1 MDKQKKVYIQSFNEY
16 LSCLAYFLLNP
27 SPIPTIIH
35 EHCTYNDNKKIIEN
49 DLFSVAKENSSV
61 NTILNISELDDWLS
75 INSSKT
81 KYELLSNLD
90 PEYLN
95 EAEKIFASELEVL
108 SDFVEYSRLLK
119 LHGHVQKDNYA
130 NIYARNTFN
139 AIHKVNAE
147 IHRLFG
153 ILRFEPNVF
162 GTWIAFCSP
171 DHDTTRFCIEYFRN
185 RLGSDNFLIVDEQR
199 KIARGRMQEKSITA
213 SILESAIQAE
223 ICSLKNLKTE
233 DLSNNVD
240 VLIKQ
245 ENENIESLW
254 KVFFNAH
261 NNKDRKNEK
270 AQRQHVPLRYRKYMN
285 EFKKENCD
293 D

>member
-1 MDKQKKVYIQSFNEY
+1 MSKHLTLRVDSFNEY
-16 LSCLAYFLLNP
+16 LSCIAYFLLNP

-35 EHCTYNDNKKIIEN
+35 EHCTYNDNKKITEN
-49 DLFSVAKENSSV
+49 DLFSVSEESSSV
-61 NTILNISELDDWLS
+61 NNILNISELDNWLC
-75 INSSKT
+75 INSSKN

-90 PEYLN
+90 PEYLS

-108 SDFVEYSRLLK
+108 SDFVEYGRLLK
-119 LHGHVQKDNYA
+119 LYGLSQKENHA

-153 ILRFEPNVF
+153 ILRFEPNAF

-171 DHDTTRFCIEYFRN
+171 DHDTTRFCIEYFMN

-213 SILESAIQAE
+213 SILENVIQAE

-240 VLIKQ
+240 ILLKQ

-285 EFKKENCD
+285 EFNKENSD
-293 D
+293 N